1 MNPCSSASGVFS
13 QKHEDSSQAGPNS
26 VLVKAETSD
35 EGHTQQQLF
44 IREDGE

>member
-1 MNPCSSASGVFS
+1 MNPCSSSSVFFFS
-13 QKHEDSSQAGPNS
+13 QHEDFSQAGPNT